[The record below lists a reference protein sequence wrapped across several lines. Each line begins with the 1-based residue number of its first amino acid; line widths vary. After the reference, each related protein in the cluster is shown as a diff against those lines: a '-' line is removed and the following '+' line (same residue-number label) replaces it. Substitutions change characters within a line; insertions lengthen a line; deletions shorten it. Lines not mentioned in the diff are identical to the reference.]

1 MEAAL
6 NRRES
11 RGAHARDDYT
21 ERDDANWLKHTLTTI
36 KDVDTGKVDITYRP
50 VFDIHIISR
59 LSSRPSTLRILIP
72 SPPRREFID
81 IFNVTSYIIYIKYCS
96 INKIKKVHI

>member
-1 MEAAL
+1 MTMEAAL

-50 VFDIHIISR
+50 VFAIHIISR
-59 LSSRPSTLRILIP
+59 LSSRPSTLRNSIP
-72 SPPRREFID
+72 SPQKKEYID
-81 IFNVTSYIIYIKYCS
+81 IFKVTSYIIYNKY
-96 INKIKKVHI
+96 I